1 MSMEHFAD
9 GTLIGFGSLWLLGF
23 FAFGFL
29 SHREH
34 VPRTAWIS
42 FAIGTLLALPA
53 FLALLLPTLVKA
65 ALALFILVLLLVFSI
80 LVLYSP
86 TGAQENPSQRRER
99 YDERDVVFSR
109 ARLTPGK
116 PEYDQYYAMRPKNLA
131 IDEKFRAQPGLLSLD
146 ALKAEPLTFAASES
160 SFDLTEY
167 VREAVDG
174 PVSPQ
179 VTRASSDM
187 ITHMIKGFA
196 LHLGAHSVGVTEL
209 DPTHVYSHIGRGT
222 GTYGDPIVLDHR
234 YAIAFCV
241 EMDYDMM
248 GRAPD
253 APVVLESA
261 RKYVDAAVIAIQIA
275 TLCRRLG
282 YPARAHIDG
291 NYRVIVPLVARD
303 AGLGEIGRIGILM
316 TPRLGPRVRLGVV
329 TTNLPLVT
337 DNGEGDSSIISFC
350 KICNKCAEN
359 CPSKAIPFG
368 DREGEPGSQRWK
380 LDEIRCFTYWNVIGT
395 DCGLCM
401 AVCPFSHPNNWA
413 HNLVRAMIDRSPFS
427 RRVALWLEDLFYAPK
442 PAPRPHP
449 DWLPL
454 TSEQE

>member
-1 MSMEHFAD
+1 MEQFAD
-9 GTLIGFGSLWLLGF
+9 GILIGFGSFWLLGF

-29 SHREH
+29 SLREH
-34 VPRTAWIS
+34 VPRAAWIS
-42 FAIGTLLALPA
+42 FGVGTLLALPL
-53 FLALLLPTLVKA
+53 FLALLLPALTKA
-65 ALALFILVLLLVFSI
+65 AIAFLILGLMLVFVI

-86 TGAQENPSQRRER
+86 ESSQENPPQRQER

-109 ARLTPGK
+109 ARLTPGEPK
-116 PEYDQYYAMRPKNLA
+116 YDRYYAMRPENLA
-131 IDEKFRAQPGLLSLD
+131 TDEKFRAQPGLLSPD
-146 ALKAEPLTFAASES
+146 APKAEPLTFAASES

-174 PVSPQ
+174 PVSTQ
-179 VTRASSDM
+179 VTRASPDT

-196 LHLGAHSVGVTEL
+196 FHLGAHSVGVAEL
-209 DPTHVYSHIGRGT
+209 DPTHLYSHVGRGT
-222 GTYGDPIVLDHR
+222 GAYGDPILLDHQ
-234 YAIAFCV
+234 YAIAFSV

-248 GRAPD
+248 GRAPE

-275 TLCRRLG
+275 NLCRRLG

-303 AGLGEIGRIGILM
+303 AGLGEIGRIGILI

-329 TTNLPLVT
+329 TTNLPLMPSK
-337 DNGEGDSSIISFC
+337 GKGDSSIISFC
-350 KICNKCAEN
+350 EICKKCAEN

-368 DREGEPGSQRWK
+368 NREGEPGGQRWK

-401 AVCPFSHPNNWA
+401 AVCPFSHPDNWA
-413 HNLVRAMIDRSPFS
+413 HNLVRKFIRRSPFS
-427 RRVALWLEDLFYAPK
+427 RRMALWLEDLFYARK
-442 PAPRPHP
+442 LIPRTHP
-449 DWLPL
+449 IWLPRRDK
-454 TSEQE
+454 